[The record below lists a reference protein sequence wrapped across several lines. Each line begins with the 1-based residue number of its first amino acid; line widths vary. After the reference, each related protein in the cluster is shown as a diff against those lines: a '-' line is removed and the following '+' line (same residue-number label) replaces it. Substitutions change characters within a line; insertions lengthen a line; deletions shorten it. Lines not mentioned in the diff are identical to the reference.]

1 MDWIGPDL
9 DSIWSGPDISWI
21 GPDLKLAPCGPDDAD
36 GDVRGGGDEDG
47 DDDDDDYGEDKYYDG
62 DGAIIGLDL
71 AEIGSDQN
79 YKMEIRVAQSSVG
92 SGFARV
98 RYGCVGSYA
107 CFPNKK
113 NLVLIESWQPRLQP
127 RHMHRRTIPWAQQ
140 NVFIEVGRT
149 GYWSVARRL
158 PERLRG
164 RRPTMA
170 PIIPPR
176 SGA

>member
-9 DSIWSGPDISWI
+9 DSIWSGPDINWV

-36 GDVRGGGDEDG
+36 GDFRGGGDEDG

-79 YKMEIRVAQSSVG
+79 YKMEFRVAQSSVG

-98 RYGCVGSYA
+98 
-107 CFPNKK
+107 
-113 NLVLIESWQPRLQP
+113 
-127 RHMHRRTIPWAQQ
+127 
-140 NVFIEVGRT
+140 
-149 GYWSVARRL
+149 
-158 PERLRG
+158 
-164 RRPTMA
+164 
-170 PIIPPR
+170 
-176 SGA
+176 

>member
-107 CFPNKK
+107 CFPIK
-113 NLVLIESWQPRLQP
+113 NNLK
-127 RHMHRRTIPWAQQ
+127 
-140 NVFIEVGRT
+140 
-149 GYWSVARRL
+149 Y
-158 PERLRG
+158 
-164 RRPTMA
+164 
-170 PIIPPR
+170 
-176 SGA
+176 

>member
-1 MDWIGPDL
+1 MIPRMSSGFLKKPPCSTGAEAIDALWAARGIAKLGSSLWLEPRVDSIRFDLDWIGP
-9 DSIWSGPDISWI
+9 IWIGLGPIWIRSGLGPIWI
-21 GPDLKLAPCGPDDAD
+21 GFGPDLKLAPCGPDDAD

-98 RYGCVGSYA
+98 
-107 CFPNKK
+107 
-113 NLVLIESWQPRLQP
+113 
-127 RHMHRRTIPWAQQ
+127 
-140 NVFIEVGRT
+140 
-149 GYWSVARRL
+149 
-158 PERLRG
+158 
-164 RRPTMA
+164 
-170 PIIPPR
+170 
-176 SGA
+176 

>member
-47 DDDDDDYGEDKYYDG
+47 DDDDEDRITARISIMMAMAPSSDWIWLRSVLIR
-62 DGAIIGLDL
+62 IIKWKFAWHRARLDL
-71 AEIGSDQN
+71 DSLESD
-79 YKMEIRVAQSSVG
+79 MDALVRMRV
-92 SGFARV
+92 
-98 RYGCVGSYA
+98 
-107 CFPNKK
+107 FPTKK
-113 NLVLIESWQPRLQP
+113 LLIESWQPRLQP
-127 RHMHRRTIPWAQQ
+127 CHMHRRTIPWAQQ

-149 GYWSVARRL
+149 GWYWSVARRL
-158 PERLRG
+158 PERLG
-164 RRPTMA
+164 PKA